1 MPKRQRPFYN
11 LLLLCALMLPLPSKL
26 AADNPKRVTVLP
38 VTGKIVLDGVL
49 DEADWAQAP
58 ALGEILQREP
68 KQESPASERTE
79 VKLLADKANLY
90 VGVQCYDSVPEK
102 ITGTQMR
109 RDASLEADD
118 RIEILLDTFHDR
130 RNAFYF
136 ATNPAGALVDG
147 LVIENGRQINFDWN
161 AIWDVRVKRNDKG
174 WSAEFAIPFKSLGF
188 TPGQDVWGFNF
199 ARYIVRKLEEDRWAT
214 PRLDVRF
221 TQVSEAGEISG
232 FAAAEQGRGL
242 DVRPYVIGNAVRDEF
257 GRPTTF
263 RNDFNGKGGA
273 DIFFNIT
280 SSLKLTTT
288 INTDFAETEVDDRQ
302 INLTRFPLF
311 FPEKRSFFLENAGVF
326 NFTRSAG
333 GNSELLPFFSRR
345 IGLLAGREV
354 PILAGAKLT
363 GKAGKYD
370 LGVLAVRTRETSFS
384 NPNGRQTIEAKNFF
398 VGRVKRNL
406 FKQSYLGALYTDGD
420 PGSATNSRTI
430 GADLRLATAN
440 LLGSQ
445 RNFSVDLFASKTSKQ
460 AVNGDAAAYG
470 VFVNYPND
478 RWDMFAE
485 WRHVGRDYNP
495 ALGFVARKA
504 VDKLYLGA
512 VYKPR
517 PKKFLNVR
525 QMFNEMFFTQYR
537 RNDLARGTSTIESWR
552 FFTAPINWDFNSGD
566 RVEANWAPQFEHLFQ
581 PFEIADGIVL
591 PPGDYR
597 FTRYRAEF
605 NTAAKRPWEFG
616 ATWWFGGFYSGHADQ
631 IEAEF
636 TYKFAPHFQ
645 LAAQTEQ
652 TFARLKEGR
661 FVARVY
667 SLRADYAF
675 SPFLTMS
682 NLVQFDNESRN
693 LGWQSRVRW
702 ILKPGNDL
710 FVVFNQGWLQN
721 ERGGYNFRAT
731 GTKLAGKLQYTF
743 RF

>member
-1 MPKRQRPFYN
+1 MPKKSACSRARRLA
-11 LLLLCALMLPLPSKL
+11 LLLVAALALPLYVSG
-26 AADNPKRVTVLP
+26 ADNKRVTV
-38 VTGKIVLDGVL
+38 TQTSAKIAVDGVL
-49 DEADWAQAP
+49 DEPAWAQAP

-68 KQESPASERTE
+68 KQEAQASERTE

-90 VGVQCYDSVPEK
+90 IGVTCYDSAPEK

-109 RDASLEADD
+109 RDASLLADD

-161 AIWDVRVKRNDKG
+161 AIWDVRIKRNDKG
-174 WSAEFAIPFKSLGF
+174 WTAEFALPFKSLGF

-232 FAAAEQGRGL
+232 FAATEQGRGL

-257 GRPTTF
+257 GK
-263 RNDFNGKGGA
+263 NGFNGHGGA

-311 FPEKRSFFLENAGVF
+311 FPEKRAFFLENAGVF
-326 NFTRSAG
+326 NFTRSASSS
-333 GNSELLPFFSRR
+333 SELLPFFSRR
-345 IGLLAGREV
+345 IGLLGGREI

-363 GKAGKYD
+363 GKVGNYD
-370 LGVLAVRTRETSFS
+370 LGVLAVRTRATDFNGTNS
-384 NPNGRQTIEAKNFF
+384 NQTIEAKNFF
-398 VGRVKRNL
+398 VTRVKRNL
-406 FKQSYLGALYTDGD
+406 FKQSYLGALYTEGD
-420 PGSATNSRTI
+420 PGSSTTSRTF

-460 AVNGDAAAYG
+460 AVSGDDTAYG

-478 RWDMFAE
+478 RWDAFAE
-485 WRHVGRDYNP
+485 WKHIGRDYNP

-512 VYKPR
+512 VFKPR

-631 IEAEF
+631 ISAEF
-636 TYKFAPHFQ
+636 TYKFAPHFR
-645 LAAQTEQ
+645 LAVQTEQ
-652 TFARLKEGR
+652 TFARLKEGS
-661 FVARVY
+661 FVARIY

-675 SPFLTMS
+675 SPLLSLS
-682 NLVQFDNESRN
+682 NLVQFDNESHN

-721 ERGGYNFRAT
+721 ERGGYNFRAA

>member
-1 MPKRQRPFYN
+1 MKRTITTRCAS
-11 LLLLCALMLPLPSKL
+11 LLLLVALCAV
-26 AADNPKRVTVLP
+26 RWP
-38 VTGKIVLDGVL
+38 VGVVGQNGASFAVGRMTGKVALDGVL
-49 DEADWAQAP
+49 DEPNWTQAP
-58 ALGEILQREP
+58 ALSEILQREP
-68 KQESPASERTE
+68 KQEVRASERTE
-79 VKLLADKANLY
+79 VKLLADQATLY
-90 VGVQCYDSVPEK
+90 IGVRCYDSAPEK
-102 ITGTQMR
+102 VVGTQMR

-161 AIWDVRVKRNDKG
+161 AIWDVRVKRNHEG
-174 WSAEFAIPFKSLGF
+174 WTAEFALPFKSLGF

-221 TQVSEAGEISG
+221 TQVSEAGELSG

-242 DVRPYVIGNAVRDEF
+242 DVRPYVIGNVVRDAS
-257 GRPTTF
+257 GKS
-263 RNDFNGKGGA
+263 DFKGQGGA

-333 GNSELLPFFSRR
+333 NSELLPFFSRR
-345 IGLLAGREV
+345 IGLLSGSEV

-370 LGVLAVRTRETSFS
+370 LGALAVRTRATSLTNS
-384 NPNGRQTIEAKNFF
+384 SGQQTIEAKNFF

-406 FKQSYLGALYTDGD
+406 FKQSYLGALYTEGD
-420 PGSATNSRTI
+420 PGSATTSRTL

-445 RNFSVDLFASKTSKQ
+445 RNFSVDMFVSKTSKQ
-460 AVNGDAAAYG
+460 AVNGDDAAYG

-478 RWDMFAE
+478 RWDAFAE
-485 WRHVGRDYNP
+485 WKHIGRAYNP

-512 VYKPR
+512 VFKPR

-525 QMFNEMFFTQYR
+525 QMFHEMFFTQYR
-537 RNDLARGTSTIESWR
+537 RNDLARGVSTIESWR

-616 ATWWFGGFYSGHADQ
+616 ATWWFGSFYSGHADQ

-636 TYKFAPHFQ
+636 IYKFAPHFR
-645 LAAQTEQ
+645 LALQTEQ

-675 SPFLTMS
+675 SPLLSLS

-731 GTKLAGKLQYTF
+731 STKLAGKLQYTF

>member
-1 MPKRQRPFYN
+1 MPTKSVCSRARRLT
-11 LLLLCALMLPLPSKL
+11 LLLVAALALPLHVSG
-26 AADNPKRVTVLP
+26 ADNKRVAVAQTSA
-38 VTGKIVLDGVL
+38 KIVVDGVL
-49 DEADWAQAP
+49 DEPAWAQAP
-58 ALGEILQREP
+58 ALGEIQQREP
-68 KQESPASERTE
+68 KQEAQASERTE

-90 VGVQCYDSVPEK
+90 IGVTCYDSAPEK

-109 RDASLEADD
+109 RDASLLADD

-130 RNAFYF
+130 RNVFYF

-147 LVIENGRQINFDWN
+147 LVIENGQQINFDWN
-161 AIWDVRVKRNDKG
+161 AIWEVRVKRTDKG

-199 ARYIVRKLEEDRWAT
+199 ARYLVRKLEEDRWAT

-242 DVRPYVIGNAVRDEF
+242 DVRPYVIGNAVRNAS
-257 GRPTTF
+257 G
-263 RNDFNGKGGA
+263 RNDFNGHGGA

-326 NFTRSAG
+326 NFTRSVSG
-333 GNSELLPFFSRR
+333 DSELLPFFSRR
-345 IGLLAGREV
+345 IGLLNGQEV

-363 GKAGKYD
+363 GKVGDYD
-370 LGVLAVRTRETSFS
+370 IGALAVRTRATDF
-384 NPNGRQTIEAKNFF
+384 TAAKNFF

-406 FKQSYLGALYTDGD
+406 FKQSYIGGIYTEGD
-420 PGSATNSRTI
+420 PASPTTSRTY

-440 LLGSQ
+440 LLGAD
-445 RNFSVDLFASKTSKQ
+445 RNFSLDVFATKTGKEG
-460 AVNGDAAAYG
+460 VKGDDTSYGFAAS
-470 VFVNYPND
+470 YPND
-478 RWDMFAE
+478 RWDLSAE
-485 WRHVGRDYNP
+485 WKHIGRDYTP
-495 ALGFVARKA
+495 ALGFVPRKA
-504 VDKLYLGA
+504 VDKLFLGS
-512 VYKPR
+512 VFQPR
-517 PKKFLNVR
+517 PKNFLNIR
-525 QMFNEMFFTQYR
+525 QMFNETFFTLYR
-537 RNDLARGTSTIESWR
+537 RNDLQQVESWR
-552 FFTAPINWDFNSGD
+552 FFSAPINWRFNSGD
-566 RVEANWAPQFEHLFQ
+566 RVEANWVPQFERLFQ
-581 PFEIADGIVL
+581 PFEIADGVVL
-591 PPGDYR
+591 PPGNYR

-605 NTAAKRPWEFG
+605 NTAAKRKWEVG

-631 IEAEF
+631 ISTEF
-636 TYKFAPHFQ
+636 TYKIAPRFRFA
-645 LAAQTEQ
+645 LQTDQ

-661 FVARVY
+661 FVARIY
-667 SLRADYAF
+667 SLRTDYAF
-675 SPFLTMS
+675 SPFLTVS

-721 ERGGYNFRAT
+721 ERGGYNFRAA